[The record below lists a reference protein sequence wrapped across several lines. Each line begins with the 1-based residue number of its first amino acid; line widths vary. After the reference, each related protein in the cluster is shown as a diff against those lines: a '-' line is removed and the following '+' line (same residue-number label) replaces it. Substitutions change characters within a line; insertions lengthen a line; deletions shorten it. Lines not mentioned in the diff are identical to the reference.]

1 VPPFDARWRQPDRL
15 GPRDWRLGIL
25 AVAGGRKGRLTAD
38 GKLTIGSA
46 TADIGTGTYTIMTQ
60 IAAETMGLPIADVAF
75 QLGDSTLPK
84 APVEGASSCAATVGS
99 AVQAVC
105 EKLRKKVFNVARKM
119 QDSPL
124 ADVQL
129 KDVMFV
135 DGSISLHSD
144 PSRSVSIADASDRH
158 AAAALKRRRQ

>member
-1 VPPFDARWRQPDRL
+1 
-15 GPRDWRLGIL
+15 
-25 AVAGGRKGRLTAD
+25 
-38 GKLTIGSA
+38 
-46 TADIGTGTYTIMTQ
+46 
-60 IAAETMGLPIADVAF
+60 
-75 QLGDSTLPK
+75 
-84 APVEGASSCAATVGS
+84 ASSCAATVGS

-105 EKLRKKVFNVARKM
+105 EKLRKKVFNLARKM

-144 PSRSVSIADASDRH
+144 PSRSVSIADAMRQARGRRIEAEASVIPNLLKQTRYTRH
-158 AAAALKRRRQ
+158 SHTAVFAEVRVDEDLGSIEVSRIVTAVAG